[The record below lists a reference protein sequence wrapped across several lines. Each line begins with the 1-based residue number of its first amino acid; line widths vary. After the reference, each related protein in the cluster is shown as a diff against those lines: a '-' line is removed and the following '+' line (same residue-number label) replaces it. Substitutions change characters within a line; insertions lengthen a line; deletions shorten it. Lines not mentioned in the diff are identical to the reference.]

1 MDLTIGSNSSKTT
14 FFVVEANTSYNALL
28 GWDKIHANICVII
41 ITSSFDVLL
50 LDGLIETIKANN
62 KLFMINLEMIHAWLY
77 SDDNALGIDNIG
89 HLFNFLVN
97 EKTICMGQLTI
108 DLARP
113 NNIQL
118 EYCDI

>member
-1 MDLTIGSNSSKTT
+1 
-14 FFVVEANTSYNALL
+14 
-28 GWDKIHANICVII
+28 
-41 ITSSFDVLL
+41 LL

-62 KLFMINLEMIHAWLY
+62 KPFMIYLEMIHAWLY

-89 HLFNFLVN
+89 HLFDFLVN

-118 EYCDI
+118 EYYDI